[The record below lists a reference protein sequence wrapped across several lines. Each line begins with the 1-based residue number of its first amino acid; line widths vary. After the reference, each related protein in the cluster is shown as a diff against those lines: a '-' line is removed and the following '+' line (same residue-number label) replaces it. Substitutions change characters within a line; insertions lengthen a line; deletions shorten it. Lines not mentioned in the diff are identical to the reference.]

1 MNTMR
6 CSKKLAVVTLAV
18 LAMGLVVS
26 VPSHARG
33 MGGHGS
39 GTGVMTGVDPITAR
53 RSYLLRFSS
62 V

>member
-1 MNTMR
+1 
-6 CSKKLAVVTLAV
+6 VVTLAV